1 MPTMLPESPA
11 EFYPVHS
18 RELIVE
24 EDNIRIF
31 LQSQGKS
38 IIATVSLENPVAQ
51 KPEIPGNYLPVE
63 RLVFNY
69 QDLFA
74 IIPAR
79 QMIVLSPLPISH
91 SINGFL
97 NRGSLSYIRGIH
109 GVSFLLSR
117 IRKTRKANGTIVPL
131 FRPER

>member
-1 MPTMLPESPA
+1 M
-11 EFYPVHS
+11 V
-18 RELIVE
+18 
-24 EDNIRIF
+24 
-31 LQSQGKS
+31 G
-38 IIATVSLENPVAQ
+38 Q

-109 GVSFLLSR
+109 GIYFSLSK
-117 IRKTRKANGTIVPL
+117 IGENPKGKWNMFPSIPARKIVIGDQ
-131 FRPER
+131 